1 MKACKIHQNST
12 LVSLQQAVHGLTA
25 VEGSGAMLA
34 YGDLKHTL
42 FVCVHQS
49 EADCCM
55 YSTSL

>member
-12 LVSLQQAVHGLTA
+12 LVSLQQAVHGLT
-25 VEGSGAMLA
+25 GSGAMLA